1 MNNIELKNEIYV
13 ITLKI
18 LERRLDNYDLK
29 MKIYEQKIKDLENK
43 IQWHYIIVLLFM
55 IYVLYKL

>member
-1 MNNIELKNEIYV
+1 MNNIELKNEIYI

-29 MKIYEQKIKDLENK
+29 MKIYEQKIKNLQNK
-43 IQWHYIIVLLFM
+43 IQWHYIVGILFM
-55 IYVLYKL
+55 IYVLYNL